1 MKYQHFWPQKSPP
14 DSARLHP
21 ILKKVKK
28 HKQSKGFLPQ
38 GHSPVSS
45 RILKKASTL
54 FKKASKTNG
63 KQTFLIP
70 EAPARLYP
78 LFQKASKTNE
88 KSTFLIS
95 EASQSRFPVF
105 KKLHKTDEKSTF

>member
-78 LFQKASKTNE
+78 LFQKAFKTNE

-95 EASQSRFPVF
+95 EASQRRFPVF
-105 KKLHKTDEKSTF
+105 KKPHKTNEKSTF